1 MTNPIEGLDGG
12 VVKQLLNVGATFA
25 ALQMAADVIEKAQF
39 DVDDVEGM
47 QWLPLELRA
56 HTVARVLDAVEAV
69 REELRH
75 IDGLLLELAPVA
87 TEA

>member
-47 QWLPLELRA
+47 QWLPIELRA